1 MYAVFWCHDKRLF
14 FFVKLKLVA
23 ESVSESLGN
32 SQGVTEVSLFLLNLL
47 ESKSA

>member
-1 MYAVFWCHDKRLF
+1 MLFFGAMTRGYF